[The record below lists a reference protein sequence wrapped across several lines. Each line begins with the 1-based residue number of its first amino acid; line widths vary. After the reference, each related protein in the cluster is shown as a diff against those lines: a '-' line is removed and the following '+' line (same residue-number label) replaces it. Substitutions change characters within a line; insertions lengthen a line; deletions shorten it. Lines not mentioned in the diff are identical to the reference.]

1 MGAEFW
7 RRGKSLW
14 RGTMID
20 KCLDCGSKKIKIRNK
35 NGLPLLFSSLLGRP
49 RGQFIVKCHDCGKTI
64 LMCLD

>member
-1 MGAEFW
+1 
-7 RRGKSLW
+7 
-14 RGTMID
+14 MID
-20 KCLDCGSKKIKIRNK
+20 KCPDCGSKKIKIRNK